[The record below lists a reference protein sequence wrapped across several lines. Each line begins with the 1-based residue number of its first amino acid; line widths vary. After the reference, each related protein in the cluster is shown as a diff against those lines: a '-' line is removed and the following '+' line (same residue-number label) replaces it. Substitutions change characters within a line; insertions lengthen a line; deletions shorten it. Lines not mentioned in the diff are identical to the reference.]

1 MGRRKL
7 SVNEKKNELITIRT
21 TRKEK
26 KIVKKLAK
34 QNKMKISEYIIS
46 KIIDYGTEE

>member
-7 SVNEKKNELITIRT
+7 SVNEKKNELITIRA

-26 KIVKKLAK
+26 LIVKKLAK
-34 QNKMKISEYIIS
+34 KNKMKISEYILS
-46 KIIDYGTEE
+46 KVINYEG

>member
-7 SVNEKKNELITIRT
+7 SVNEKKNELITIRA

-26 KIVKKLAK
+26 LIVKKLAK
-34 QNKMKISEYIIS
+34 QNKMKISEYILS
-46 KIIDYGTEE
+46 KVINYGTEK

>member
-7 SVNEKKNELITIRT
+7 SVNEKKNELITIRA

-34 QNKMKISEYIIS
+34 QNKISAELRPELCRYH
-46 KIIDYGTEE
+46 G

>member
-7 SVNEKKNELITIRT
+7 SLNEAKSELITIRA

-26 KIVKKLAK
+26 LIIKKLAK
-34 QNKMKISEYIIS
+34 KNQMKVSEYILN
-46 KIIDYGTEE
+46 KIMNK